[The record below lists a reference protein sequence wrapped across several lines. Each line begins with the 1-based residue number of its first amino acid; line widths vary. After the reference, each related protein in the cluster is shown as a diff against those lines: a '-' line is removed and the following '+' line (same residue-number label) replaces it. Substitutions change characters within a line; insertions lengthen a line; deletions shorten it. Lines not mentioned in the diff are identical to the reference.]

1 MLKRAT
7 DSFAA
12 GGFSRPTTSPR
23 HLAREQRDT
32 VSYIR
37 RRLLGHLMG
46 ERAVTAADVRAHEGI
61 SVAAA
66 ATARLS
72 AAVAELDD
80 LAVRGPSLL
89 PGWTRGHVITHLARN
104 ADALV
109 NLLSWAR
116 TGVESPMYASRADR
130 DAAIEEGAKR
140 GYLLLAEDL
149 DAACARFAE
158 AAKNLPDTA
167 WSARLSHASGA
178 TIVASSIPWL
188 RMREVWFHLVDLDV
202 GVGFEDVP
210 DELLEELIDDV
221 VRQYDGRDDVPALT
235 VETTLPDGRQRS
247 WLVASNADSRPESPA
262 VSGPGPALLAWLTG
276 RSTGSGLTGVLPDL
290 PRWN

>member
-1 MLKRAT
+1 L
-7 DSFAA
+7 
-12 GGFSRPTTSPR
+12 
-23 HLAREQRDT
+23 
-32 VSYIR
+32 
-37 RRLLGHLMG
+37 G
-46 ERAVTAADVRAHEGI
+46 ERAVIAADVRAHEGI

-66 ATARLS
+66 ATDRLS
-72 AAVAELDD
+72 AAVDELDD
-80 LAVRGPSLL
+80 LTVRGQSLL

-109 NLLSWAR
+109 NLLNWAR

-149 DAACARFAE
+149 DAACLRFDHAVR
-158 AAKNLPDTA
+158 NLPDSA
-167 WSARLSHASGA
+167 WSARLVHTSGA
-178 TIVASSIPWL
+178 ALVASAIPWL

-210 DELLEELIDDV
+210 DELIEVLLDDV
-221 VRQYDGRDDVPALT
+221 VRQYDGRDDVPAMT

-247 WLVASNADSRPESPA
+247 WVLASNAGSSLESP
-262 VSGPGPALLAWLTG
+262 VSGPGAALLAWLTG
-276 RSTGSGLTGVLPDL
+276 RSTGSGLRGPLPEL
-290 PRWN
+290 PRWS